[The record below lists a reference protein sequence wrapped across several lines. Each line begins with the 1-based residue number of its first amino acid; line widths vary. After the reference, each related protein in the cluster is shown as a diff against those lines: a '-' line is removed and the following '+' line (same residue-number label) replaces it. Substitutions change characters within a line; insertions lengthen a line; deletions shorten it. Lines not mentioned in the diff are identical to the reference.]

1 MQPYTAYAAQTAQV
15 LLNAIAASD
24 GTRASVTKNVFG
36 MKITNGILGTFQIG
50 DQGDI
55 IGQQQF
61 TIGLGN
67 SKSGQFDTYQ
77 VVNPDPA
84 LVAKITGSG

>member
-1 MQPYTAYAAQTAQV
+1 
-15 LLNAIAASD
+15 
-24 GTRASVTKNVFG
+24 
-36 MKITNGILGTFQIG
+36 MKITNGILGSFQIG
-50 DQGDI
+50 PQGDI

-61 TIGLGN
+61 TVGLGN

-84 LVAKITGSG
+84 LVAKITGGG

>member
-1 MQPYTAYAAQTAQV
+1 
-15 LLNAIAASD
+15 
-24 GTRASVTKNVFG
+24 
-36 MKITNGILGTFQIG
+36 MKITNGILGSFQIG
-50 DQGDI
+50 STGDI

-61 TIGLGN
+61 TIGVGN

-84 LVAKITGSG
+84 LVAKITGSN